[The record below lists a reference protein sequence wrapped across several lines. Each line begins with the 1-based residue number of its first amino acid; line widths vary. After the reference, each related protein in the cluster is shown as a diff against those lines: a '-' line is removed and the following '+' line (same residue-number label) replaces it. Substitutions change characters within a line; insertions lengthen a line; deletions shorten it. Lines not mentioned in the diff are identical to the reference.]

1 MLSCPVLSCSVL
13 SCPVLCCPVLCCPML
28 SCPVLSCPVLSCPV
42 LSYVVLSCSYS
53 ADSSSNVNTLR
64 DASRKLEKMRTYSWL
79 RRALQSSHQKYH
91 LKNQEA
97 FLGEA
102 DIYKTQS
109 TNLHVCS
116 ALFNTKCKPSALRER
131 SALRSDRS
139 AAVTLALQ
147 QKHCDLYRP
156 ATGSVE
162 VQKTQTSGR
171 SIS

>member
-1 MLSCPVLSCSVL
+1 MMIMMIMITNEC
-13 SCPVLCCPVLCCPML
+13 
-28 SCPVLSCPVLSCPV
+28 
-42 LSYVVLSCSYS
+42 
-53 ADSSSNVNTLR
+53 LR
-64 DASRKLEKMRTYSWL
+64 L
-79 RRALQSSHQKYH
+79 ALQSSYQKYY
-91 LKNQEA
+91 KIQEV

-102 DIYKTQS
+102 KIYKTQS
-109 TNLHVCS
+109 TNLHAYS
-116 ALFNTKCKPSALRER
+116 TLFNTKCKPSALRER

-171 SIS
+171 NIS